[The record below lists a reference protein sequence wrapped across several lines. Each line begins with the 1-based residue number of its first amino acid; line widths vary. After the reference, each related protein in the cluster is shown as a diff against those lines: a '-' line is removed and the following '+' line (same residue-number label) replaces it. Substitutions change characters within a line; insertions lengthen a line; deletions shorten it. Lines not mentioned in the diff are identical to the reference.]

1 MKLAGVAIAT
11 VAGAL
16 VLSGCAGTESSADA
30 SASTPEVTDPCASV
44 YKSMDVVNEYIEDL
58 GWALNAVPRSYEM
71 KFRIKRAGLRGEIR
85 ENREL
90 AHRIVVNDPDCF
102 NPLVVAASQKYLD
115 NPPTPKPF

>member
-1 MKLAGVAIAT
+1 MKLAGVAMA
-11 VAGAL
+11 AGAL
-16 VLSGCAGTESSADA
+16 VLSGCAGTEASTDA

-44 YKSMDVVNEYIEDL
+44 NKSMLLLKESTEDL
-58 GWALNAVPRSYEM
+58 GWELNAVPQSDEM

-85 ENREL
+85 EIQEL

-102 NPLVVAASQKYLD
+102 SPLVVAESQKYLD